1 MSSNFDL
8 RKFLTENKLTN
19 ISRNSI
25 DELEIKTVDRG
36 SIKNLG
42 DKDKLKDIL
51 DGPVPQQTLS
61 DIPKDPVFDAKM
73 RSLAQTV
80 EKDPLQYRKMKVKLL
95 DKISKLRISLHD
107 KRKIKNEIENI
118 YSPARL
124 SKWYEDNVLQESN
137 NISQDNTLN
146 EEHNMNNFDIKKFLI
161 ENKLT
166 TLSRTNQIHRDTD
179 DLFSEETHYNNSES
193 INDSINTQE
202 VSAAD
207 EVNNVSISEVGKYLN
222 MESAE
227 DIISEIEKDISKTT
241 MEAKLQKIKE
251 VIEAID
257 EKVNSLE
264 EDSNVKDYISP
275 VKLKEMRRTNKQL
288 RKMQD
293 RYLKEYDKKF
303 NIKKSKS

>member
-36 SIKNLG
+36 SIKNLR
-42 DKDKLKDIL
+42 DKDKLKDIS

-61 DIPKDPVFDAKM
+61 DIPRDPVFDAKM

-95 DKISKLRISLHD
+95 DKISKLRISLYD
-107 KRKIKNEIENI
+107 KRKIKSEIENI

-166 TLSRTNQIHRDTD
+166 TLSRTNQIDRDTD
-179 DLFSEETHYNNSES
+179 DLFSEETHYDNSES
-193 INDSINTQE
+193 VNDSINTQE

-303 NIKKSKS
+303 NTKKSKS

>member
-8 RKFLTENKLTN
+8 RKFLTENRLTSV
-19 ISRNSI
+19 SRDSI

-36 SIKNLG
+36 SIRNLG
-42 DKDKLKDIL
+42 DRDKLEDIL
-51 DGPVPQQTLS
+51 DGPAPEQTLS
-61 DIPKDPVFDAKM
+61 DIPRDPVFDAKM
-73 RSLAQTV
+73 RSLAQTI

-95 DKISKLRISLHD
+95 DKIGRLKMNLHD
-107 KRKIKNEIENI
+107 KKRIKNEIENI
-118 YSPARL
+118 YSPVRL
-124 SKWYEDNVLQESN
+124 SKWYEDNVLQESDSR
-137 NISQDNTLN
+137 SQDTTLN
-146 EEHNMNNFDIKKFLI
+146 EQHDMNNFDIKKFLI

-166 TLSRTNQIHRDTD
+166 ALSRTNSVDEDIDN
-179 DLFSEETHYNNSES
+179 LFTEETHYDDSVFL
-193 INDSINTQE
+193 NDSIDGQN
-202 VSAAD
+202 VPDMD
-207 EVNNVSISEVGKYLN
+207 EVNDANISEVNKYLN

-264 EDSNVKDYISP
+264 EDSNVKDYVSP

-303 NIKKSKS
+303 NMKKSKS